1 MDDEKA
7 HGERVAGHVVM
18 LLQLVSWAA
27 FLGALGFAGEA
38 FSKPEY
44 ATPAA
49 VMMVASALGFGL
61 LANAVLRR

>member
-1 MDDEKA
+1 MDAKE
-7 HGERVAGHVVM
+7 HGERVAGHVVL

-27 FLGALGFAGEA
+27 FLGALGFAGESL
-38 FSKPEY
+38 SKPEY

-49 VMMVASALGFGL
+49 VMMVAAALGFGM